1 MKRKVRKKAKP
12 ASVKRAAKTPAKKR
26 KTVRAPQANP
36 LETIVAANAASLGIP
51 IENGWRDS
59 VASNLGLIMRHAA
72 LVDAFALSD
81 EAEPAPVYRA

>member
-12 ASVKRAAKTPAKKR
+12 ARVKRSVKTPAKKR
-26 KTVRAPQANP
+26 KTVRVPQVDP
-36 LETIVAANAASLGIP
+36 LGTIVAANAASLGLP
-51 IENGWRDS
+51 IETAWRDS
-59 VASNLGLIMRHAA
+59 VISNLGLIMRHAA